1 MSGDQ
6 DHIDRVK
13 ATYKSEQAYETA
25 LKSAL
30 RENDSRIHEAAQ
42 ARLDGNISEY
52 TRIAREIIAEGH
64 FSQDTVVAAINSEM
78 SAIKKGESTQTE
90 STDSKDEVTSIY
102 RADDINIAFDNGDT
116 SLALSIIDEL
126 IEMKMAN
133 GMDEKKAK
141 SSIRSSMTS
150 YWKPLYKQA
159 YASGNTAEMQRIK
172 QILYKSGLYGS
183 ATEVV
188 KDVNSWL
195 KN

>member
-1 MSGDQ
+1 MN
-6 DHIDRVK
+6 
-13 ATYKSEQAYETA
+13 T
-25 LKSAL
+25 
-30 RENDSRIHEAAQ
+30 
-42 ARLDGNISEY
+42 
-52 TRIAREIIAEGH
+52 
-64 FSQDTVVAAINSEM
+64 
-78 SAIKKGESTQTE
+78 IKNGESTQTE
-90 STDSKDEVTSIY
+90 STDSGDEVTSIY
-102 RADDINIAFDNGDT
+102 RPDDINIAFDNGDT

-126 IEMKMAN
+126 VEMKMAN

-141 SSIRSSMTS
+141 SSLRSSMTS

-183 ATEVV
+183 ATEVI